1 MYDIDYDTEK
11 KKGGGIEFKR
21 GKHAFV
27 IGPRASSPRK
37 EENRLCGSIVRDR
50 GS

>member
-11 KKGGGIEFKR
+11 KGGIEFKR
-21 GKHAFV
+21 GKRAFV